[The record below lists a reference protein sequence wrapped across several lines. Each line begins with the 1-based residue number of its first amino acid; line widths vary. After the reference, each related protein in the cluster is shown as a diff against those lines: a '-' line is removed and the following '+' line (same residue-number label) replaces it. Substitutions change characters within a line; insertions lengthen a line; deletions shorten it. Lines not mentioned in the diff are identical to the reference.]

1 MHTAGFSA
9 AAQAVVVIDSAIPQW
24 EPSRRVQPRL
34 ALPAARRVAV
44 FSREMQMTKTDAQGA
59 KTGTSPTDSPVL
71 NPGDEAAPGTTGTG
85 EDVCPDCHGKGRIDG
100 APCATCGGSGTV
112 IRAVG
117 GA

>member
-9 AAQAVVVIDSAIPQW
+9 AAQAVVVIDSAIPQVGR
-24 EPSRRVQPRL
+24 SRRVQPRL

-44 FSREMQMTKTDAQGA
+44 FSKEMQMTKTDAQGA
-59 KTGTSPTDSPVL
+59 KTGTSTGTSPTDSAAL

-112 IRAVG
+112 I
-117 GA
+117 